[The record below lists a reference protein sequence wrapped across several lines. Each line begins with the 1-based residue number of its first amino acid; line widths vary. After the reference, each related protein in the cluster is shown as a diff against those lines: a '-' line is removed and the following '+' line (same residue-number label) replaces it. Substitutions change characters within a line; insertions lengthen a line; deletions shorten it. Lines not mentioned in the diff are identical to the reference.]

1 MAHSHRGI
9 CWGLHTLARINLRL
23 ACDCLWYYCHLQKHS
38 VCGKTASVFPLLNWR
53 AASGAC
59 CGTLHSSA
67 RLASWASPCCQL
79 QPKSHPARLST
90 DSPALLPT
98 IKGQRQDRYRNENR
112 QASVRAN
119 KVSNVGRNLGAW
131 RSRNLEGK
139 MPIMAYFPAVKNIKT
154 HFKNVVLT
162 TAISGP

>member
-1 MAHSHRGI
+1 M
-9 CWGLHTLARINLRL
+9 
-23 ACDCLWYYCHLQKHS
+23 
-38 VCGKTASVFPLLNWR
+38 
-53 AASGAC
+53 
-59 CGTLHSSA
+59 
-67 RLASWASPCCQL
+67 
-79 QPKSHPARLST
+79 
-90 DSPALLPT
+90 
-98 IKGQRQDRYRNENR
+98 IKGQRQDRHRNENR

-154 HFKNVVLT
+154 HLKNVVLT

>member
-1 MAHSHRGI
+1 M
-9 CWGLHTLARINLRL
+9 
-23 ACDCLWYYCHLQKHS
+23 
-38 VCGKTASVFPLLNWR
+38 GKPLLP
-53 AASGAC
+53 A
-59 CGTLHSSA
+59 TTEVSSRKA
-67 RLASWASPCCQL
+67 QHRQRG
-79 QPKSHPARLST
+79 H
-90 DSPALLPT
+90 SPALLHM
-98 IKGQRQDRYRNENR
+98 IKGQRQDRHRNENR

-154 HFKNVVLT
+154 HLKNVVLT